1 MNIRVDLEREA
12 PVPQDDHI
20 TVVGYRLDDTAVSDD
35 KFARTVLDAQQLDA
49 GAHTNTRAHA
59 GCKKAGTVRIHVGC
73 IGGSGRKLDGKW
85 SRAGATPTASKGE
98 RPTGPSEFDGLDG
111 PVGLFP
117 DQEREARLMS
127 GQPRDD
133 REWEH
138 WPHERKLDEG
148 IRHRLRGL
156 FHPTTH
162 GDEAV
167 EEFVAQQGRE
177 LELRATQLAET
188 IADLERRENRTSEL
202 RVAVEQMLRRGSA
215 ELDERHGE
223 LAELAARLAEREAL
237 AADTERLLAERRT
250 ELGAVELR
258 RAALER
264 REAAVSNREESLG
277 RQAADLAEREQLL
290 AEVEQRADELVTRS
304 TEVAAREERLT
315 LATEAIDRDREALT
329 AQLTSLHERER
340 EVVALD
346 EHKRD
351 LEQATAVHAARHEAL
366 DVQQA
371 ALAEQ
376 REELRRAVAILSDT
390 LGLPTALV
398 TPAAPGAPSG
408 SIETTAAI
416 AEHVDTAQ
424 VDAASHLIFVP
435 GDRYRLVEAEGR
447 APAVD
452 DVVELEDH
460 SYRVVRVAPS
470 PLPADERRC
479 AFLEPL

>member
-1 MNIRVDLEREA
+1 
-12 PVPQDDHI
+12 
-20 TVVGYRLDDTAVSDD
+20 
-35 KFARTVLDAQQLDA
+35 
-49 GAHTNTRAHA
+49 
-59 GCKKAGTVRIHVGC
+59 
-73 IGGSGRKLDGKW
+73 
-85 SRAGATPTASKGE
+85 
-98 RPTGPSEFDGLDG
+98 
-111 PVGLFP
+111 
-117 DQEREARLMS
+117 MS

-138 WPHERKLDEG
+138 WPHERKLDDG

-162 GDEAV
+162 GEEAV

-237 AADTERLLAERRT
+237 AADTEQLLAERRT

-264 REAAVSNREESLG
+264 REAAVSDREETLN

-290 AEVEQRADELVTRS
+290 AEVEQRADELVARS

-315 LATEAIDRDREALT
+315 LATEAVDRDREALA
-329 AQLTSLHERER
+329 AQLISIHEREQDLS
-340 EVVALD
+340 ALD
-346 EHKRD
+346 ERRRD
-351 LEQATAVHAARHEAL
+351 LEQATAALAARHEAL
-366 DVQQA
+366 DAQQA

-376 REELRRAVAILSDT
+376 REELRRAVTALSST
-390 LGLPTALV
+390 LGLPTASAAPAASAPSASV
-398 TPAAPGAPSG
+398 PAAPILP
-408 SIETTAAI
+408 TRAI
-416 AEHVDTAQ
+416 AEQ
-424 VDAASHLIFVP
+424 VDAATHLLFVP
-435 GDRYRLVEAEGR
+435 GDRYSLVEGEGQ
-447 APAVD
+447 APELEAI
-452 DVVELEDH
+452 VELEDRA
-460 SYRVVRVAPS
+460 YRVVRVAPS
-470 PLPADERRC
+470 PLPADDRRC
-479 AFLEPL
+479 AFLERL